1 MEQIIQIIN
10 IVQGLVII
18 CATVFT
24 SWWAY
29 KTFAHKE
36 KINELKG
43 ILSVVRDISF
53 EIDLLMLYQ
62 DGKSTDHYVDLM
74 KKLQELIFSSLYIKD
89 KNREELKE
97 NINVIFESYRTLS
110 FNDDQEKRKVAFEKF
125 NEQYKEIVNKIH
137 KISSKYV

>member
-18 CATVFT
+18 CAAVFT

-29 KTFAHKE
+29 KTFARKE